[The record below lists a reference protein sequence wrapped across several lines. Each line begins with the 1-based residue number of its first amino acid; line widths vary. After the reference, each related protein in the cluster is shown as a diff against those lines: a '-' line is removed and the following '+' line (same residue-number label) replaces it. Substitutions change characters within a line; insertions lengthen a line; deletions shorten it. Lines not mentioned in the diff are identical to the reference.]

1 MQKLS
6 YSNSLNGDDKRVL
19 KEWKKVDSSCSED
32 QLSEILFHTSVENSF
47 DEEAKNIAFN
57 RFLTQ
62 IQHEENTVKKDRII
76 SLSFVSKVA
85 AAVLVVVMTWFG
97 FEAMKGEEFTYVTG
111 AEKESFIL
119 PDGSQI
125 TLNSQSELIF
135 VDKWLGD
142 REVKLVRGKGMFDVV
157 RDESK
162 PFRVHFDD
170 GMVQV
175 LGTEFVVDLEE
186 EDKTSVTVREGRVS
200 FRANNSIVELAAKQK
215 GVYDK
220 KTKQL
225 VQKQRRSLKDF
236 DWLNDKSPELL
247 YFTYSM
253 FIDQLED
260 DLNIR
265 IKDDDVAAK
274 FKKCDLVFN
283 CDNNPKAVMHLLE
296 TEFDL
301 HTRLVE
307 LPNLKLW
314 VLSGGDYKR
323 CR

>member
-170 GMVQV
+170 GMVEV

-200 FRANNSIVELAAKQK
+200 FRANKLKAVLSAKEK

-220 KTKQL
+220 ITKQI
-225 VQKQRRSLKDF
+225 VHKKRRSLKDF
-236 DWLNDKSPELL
+236 DWLNDESPELL
-247 YFTYSM
+247 YLPYSI

-260 DLNIR
+260 DLNIK
-265 IKDDDVAAK
+265 IQDGNVGEK
-274 FKKCDLVFN
+274 FKKCNLAFN
-283 CDNNPKAVMHLLE
+283 YDNNPNDIKDLLK
-296 TEFDL
+296 TELDL
-301 HTRLVE
+301 TTHVSE
-307 LPNLKLW
+307 IKKSKVW
-314 VLSGGDYKR
+314 ILSGGDFKR

>member
-6 YSNSLNGDDKRVL
+6 YSNSLNSDDKRVL

-76 SLSFVSKVA
+76 SLGFVSKVA
-85 AAVLVVVMTWFG
+85 AAALVIIMTWFG
-97 FEAMKGEEFTYVTG
+97 FEAMKGEEFTYATG

-125 TLNSQSELIF
+125 TLNSQSELIY

-142 REVKLVRGKGMFDVV
+142 REAKLVRGKGMFDIA

-162 PFRVHFDD
+162 PFLVYFND
-170 GMVQV
+170 GMVKV
-175 LGTEFVVDLEE
+175 LGTEFVVDLE
-186 EDKTSVTVREGRVS
+186 DKDETSVTVREGEVS
-200 FRANNSIVELAAKQK
+200 FIANNSRVRLSAKEK

-220 KTKQL
+220 RTKQL
-225 VQKQRRSLKDF
+225 VPKKRRSLKDF
-236 DWLNDKSPELL
+236 DWLSDESPELL
-247 YFTYSM
+247 HVTYSM

-260 DLNIR
+260 DLNIV
-265 IKDDDVAAK
+265 IQDGSVGEK
-274 FKKCDLVFN
+274 FKACDLVFN
-283 CDNNPKAVMHLLE
+283 INNNPDAVIRLLN
-296 TEFDL
+296 TEF
-301 HTRLVE
+301 
-307 LPNLKLW
+307 NLTTQLSNDGKLW
-314 VLSGGDYKR
+314 ILSGGDFRR

>member
-6 YSNSLNGDDKRVL
+6 YSNSLNSDDKRVL

-47 DEEAKNIAFN
+47 DEEAKNVAFN

-62 IQHEENTVKKDRII
+62 IQHEESTVKKDRVI

-85 AAVLVVVMTWFG
+85 AAVLVIIMTWFG

-111 AEKESFIL
+111 TEKESFTL

-135 VDKWLGD
+135 VDKWLGG
-142 REVKLVRGKGMFDVV
+142 REVKLIRGKGMFDVA

-170 GMVQV
+170 GMVEV
-175 LGTEFVVDLEE
+175 LGTEFVVDLED
-186 EDKTSVTVREGRVS
+186 EDETSVTVREGKVAFS
-200 FRANNSIVELAAKQK
+200 ANKLRAVLSAKEK

-220 KTKQL
+220 RTKQL
-225 VQKQRRSLKDF
+225 VPKKRRSLKDF
-236 DWLNDKSPELL
+236 DWLNDESPESLHV
-247 YFTYSM
+247 TYSM

-260 DLNIR
+260 DLNIV
-265 IKDDDVAAK
+265 IQDGNVSEK
-274 FKKCDLVFN
+274 FKACDLVFSIN
-283 CDNNPKAVMHLLE
+283 NNPDAVPLLLE

-301 HTRLVE
+301 TTQFANDGKV
-307 LPNLKLW
+307 W
-314 VLSGGDYKR
+314 ILSGGDFRR